1 MLERRPRDVMPRLHT
16 PAGLALPRAATL
28 AIVRSTP
35 LERYVAAVVIA
46 TGAIALRFVFDSVW
60 GVRLPFITLFPA
72 VMLSAWLGG
81 LGPGLLTTAAGA
93 IAAMYLWLQPRSTF
107 QIADSSDLLGL
118 AIFVAV
124 GVAISVL
131 HETWRRGALAVLE
144 SEERLKVTLAGIGD
158 AVIGTDADGRVT
170 TFNAVAEALTG
181 WTAREATGRPLNDV
195 CVVRRESQSSPEGVL
210 VARDGRERHVHVTV
224 APIRSAGEKVIG
236 TLVVFRD
243 ISERRRVELL
253 RDEEQRA
260 TRMLAAIVE
269 SSDDAI
275 VAKNLNSEILSWNVG
290 AERMFGYSA
299 EEAVGRSIRL
309 IIPEDRMSEEDE
321 VLRRLRLGQRV
332 DHFETVRRRKDG
344 RLILVSLTISPI
356 HDQDGVVVGASK
368 IARDITALREIEA
381 ERVRLLREHAVV
393 TEQLNQVGAAVASD
407 LDRDSIVQAVT
418 DAATELTTAEI
429 GAFVYTV
436 PIESGESYVAWT
448 ISGMSRDE
456 FAKIQTPRGI
466 TAFDPAFHGTEIIKS
481 DDITRDRRYS
491 NTGSVPFE
499 DIPTGHSGIRSYLA
513 IPVLGRTGQLL
524 GGLFFGH
531 SSPGRFTAQHERLA
545 VGVASW
551 ASVSLEN
558 SALYREA
565 REASRL
571 KDHFLAT
578 LSHELRTPLNAIL
591 GYARMLR
598 SGMVPHEKQP
608 RAIQVIERNA
618 TSLTQIVED
627 VLDVSRIVS
636 GKLRLNMQVVEL
648 PDVLRAAVDA
658 ILPAAEAKGIHV
670 EARLDPEAAPVSGD
684 PERLQQVFWNLLS
697 NAVKFTG
704 AGGRISVQLARVDNR
719 AEISVCDT
727 GIGIGPEFLPHIF
740 ERFRQ
745 ADAGFTRERGG
756 LGLGLSITRQLLE
769 MHEGTIEASSEGL
782 GHGSTFRLSLPLA
795 VVSTEKNVWP
805 SASAVEERTE
815 APLPD
820 LSTCVVLSVDDETD
834 ARRLVAEILENAGA
848 RVVSAGS
855 AMEALEILERE
866 EPPDV
871 ILADIGMP
879 HIDGFQFIDRVRH
892 HRDARVRDV
901 PAAALTAFARS
912 EDRIIA
918 RRVGFQRHLAKPLDP
933 VELLTTVAALCRAS
947 AKID

>member
-1 MLERRPRDVMPRLHT
+1 MLQTRPRETMSASQAS
-16 PAGLALPRAATL
+16 AGRARPRAATL
-28 AIVRSTP
+28 AVVRSTP
-35 LERYVAAVVIA
+35 LVRYIGAA
-46 TGAIALRFVFDSVW
+46 AIALAAVALRLLLDSVW
-60 GVRLPFITLFPA
+60 GARLPFITLFPA

-81 LGPGLLTTAAGA
+81 LGPGLLTTVVGSV
-93 IAAMYLWLQPRSTF
+93 AAMYLWLQPQSTF
-107 QIADSSDLLGL
+107 YVSDSSDLLGL
-118 AIFVAV
+118 AIFLAV
-124 GVAISVL
+124 GVAISIL
-131 HETWRRGALAVLE
+131 HETWRRGTLAVLA
-144 SEERLKVTLAGIGD
+144 SEERLRVTLAGIAD
-158 AVIGTDADGRVT
+158 AVIAADADGRIT
-170 TFNAVAEALTG
+170 TLNAVAERLTG
-181 WTAREATGRPLNDV
+181 WTTREAVGRPLNDV
-195 CVVRRESQSSPEGVL
+195 CVVRRDSQSAEEGVL
-210 VARDGRERHVHVTV
+210 IAKDGRERHIEINHT
-224 APIRSAGEKVIG
+224 PIRSSVDETIG
-236 TLVVFRD
+236 SLVVFRD
-243 ISERRRVELL
+243 ISERRRMELR

-275 VAKNLNSEILSWNVG
+275 VAKNLNSEILSWNAG

-299 EEAVGRSIRL
+299 EEAVGKSIRL

-344 RLILVSLTISPI
+344 RQILVSLTISPI
-356 HDQDGVVVGASK
+356 HDETGVVVGASK

-381 ERVRLLREHAVV
+381 ERVRLLREHAAV
-393 TEQLNQVGAAVASD
+393 TEQLNRVGAAVASD

-436 PIESGESYVAWT
+436 PVDSGESYVSWT
-448 ISGMSRDE
+448 ISGMARDE
-456 FAKIQTPRGI
+456 FAKLPTPRGVLS
-466 TAFDPAFHGTEIIKS
+466 FDPAFHGTEIINS
-481 DDITRDRRYS
+481 DDLTRDRRYS
-491 NTGSVPFE
+491 TGRVPFE
-499 DIPTGHSGIRSYLA
+499 GIPTRHASVRSYLA
-513 IPVLGRTGQLL
+513 IPVLGRSGHLL

-531 SSPGRFTAQHERLA
+531 SSAGRFTAQHERLA

-558 SALYREA
+558 SALYLEA

-598 SGMVPHEKQP
+598 SGMVPQEKQP

-670 EARLDPEAAPVSGD
+670 EAQLDPEAAPVSGD
-684 PERLQQVFWNLLS
+684 PERLQQIFWNLLS

-704 AGGRISVQLARVDNR
+704 AGGRIDVQLARVANR
-719 AEISVCDT
+719 AEISVTDT
-727 GIGIGPEFLPHIF
+727 GIGIAPEFLPHIF

-795 VVSTEKNVWP
+795 LAS
-805 SASAVEERTE
+805 SAATAWSNAAESPEE

-820 LSTCVVLSVDDETD
+820 LSGCVVLSVDDESD
-834 ARRLVAEILENAGA
+834 ARRLVAEILEAAGA
-848 RVVSAGS
+848 SVVSLGS
-855 AMEALEILERE
+855 AMEALEMLERE

-871 ILADIGMP
+871 ILADVGMP

-933 VELLTTVAALCRAS
+933 VELVTTVAALCRVS
-947 AKID
+947 AKMD